1 MRSQSVVLDVQ
12 NVTKKFGLVTAVNH
26 VSLQVTEG
34 EIYGLTGPNDSGK
47 TTLVKMILGHLRPT
61 SGNIVVS
68 GYDNQKE
75 YADAV
80 FDIAPKGTIAGIFL
94 GFPVAIY
101 SIYHQVRMH
110 FGKKEDRH

>member
-1 MRSQSVVLDVQ
+1 M
-12 NVTKKFGLVTAVNH
+12 G
-26 VSLQVTEG
+26 
-34 EIYGLTGPNDSGK
+34 
-47 TTLVKMILGHLRPT
+47 
-61 SGNIVVS
+61 
-68 GYDNQKE
+68 QK
-75 YADAV
+75 ADAF